1 MTVKKLLALC
11 GALSTLSLVGCGG
24 GGSSIATG
32 TKGTSKA
39 SVLVTDAFSDVY
51 SHVWATIYHVALV
64 PATGTN
70 NGANV
75 VLYDNPAGIQ
85 IDLTTLR
92 DSTGARFSFLG
103 SNTIPAGTYTAI
115 AVTVGPTMQLFPV
128 GATTG
133 TSVPVDT
140 TLPKDASGNP
150 ILTDTFKNPKTLAA
164 NTTNNLIVD
173 FKLASFVIRDSKVIP
188 VVAEGDPTGC
198 TDPSRHNPN
207 EYMGTVSNLT
217 GTSPTLTFTLTY
229 GNGNTATVTTTASTA
244 LFSAPT
250 PGTGHETQQFQGLPT
265 ANAAYTLDF
274 PIDTTKPYSVTVGGV
289 PLVAGTATGTT
300 GDYYIDASLPNVIHL
315 RNAITN
321 QAIVNITYFPLTT
334 TTTPTLANGSV
345 VDVTGTLDTT
355 TQNLVATQVEV
366 LPATGST
373 ATKMQQAFGTAST
386 LNATAGTFTLTAVR
400 TGGFTPSQ
408 VTVNIVTTATT
419 TYLSDAGATLA
430 EADFFTALTTTPI
443 ANVQGTY
450 DATSNTLT
458 ANTIRIDNTANDGGW
473 EGGPHN
479 FRPGS
484 DANHWGNGAFPGPG
498 QGGGH

>member
-1 MTVKKLLALC
+1 MKKLLVLC
-11 GALSTLSLVGCGG
+11 AALSTLSLVGCGG
-24 GGSSIATG
+24 GGSSLLNGTTG

-64 PATGTN
+64 PAAGTN
-70 NGANV
+70 NCANV
-75 VLYDNPAGIQ
+75 VLYDNPTGIQ

-115 AVTVGPTMQLFPV
+115 AVTVGPTMQLFQV
-128 GATTG
+128 GSTTG

-150 ILTDTFKNPKTLAA
+150 ILTNTFKTPKTLAA

-207 EYMGTVSNLT
+207 EYLGTVSNLT

-250 PGTGHETQQFQGLPT
+250 PP
-265 ANAAYTLDF
+265 
-274 PIDTTKPYSVTVGGV
+274 
-289 PLVAGTATGTT
+289 AGSNGATGTT
-300 GDYYIDASLPNVIHL
+300 
-315 RNAITN
+315 
-321 QAIVNITYFPLTT
+321 TT
-334 TTTPTLANGSV
+334 TAPTLANGSTV
-345 VDVTGTLDTT
+345 EVTGTLDTT
-355 TQNLVATQVEV
+355 TQTLVATQIQV
-366 LPATGST
+366 LPAGST
-373 ATKMQQAFGTAST
+373 TSKLQQAFGTAST

-408 VTVNIVTTATT
+408 LTVNIVTTSTT

-443 ANVQGTY
+443 AKVQGTY

-458 ANTIRIDNTANDGGW
+458 ATSIRIDNTANDGGW
-473 EGGPHN
+473 EDGPHH
-479 FRPGS
+479 FRPG
-484 DANHWGNGAFPGPG
+484 ANATNWGNGAFPGSDGP
-498 QGGGH
+498 GGGH